1 MAKGVVKMIEEN
13 SRNYG
18 SITVKNVFR
27 TYIDANGNE
36 VEALKNI
43 NLNIESGEFISFIG
57 PSGCGKT
64 TLMRLIAGLD
74 EAQEGEDRKSVV

>member
-13 SRNYG
+13 SKNYG
-18 SITVKNVFR
+18 LITVKNVFR

-57 PSGCGKT
+57 PSR
-64 TLMRLIAGLD
+64 MW
-74 EAQEGEDRKSVV
+74 

>member
-13 SRNYG
+13 SKNYG
-18 SITVKNVFR
+18 LITVKNVFR

-57 PSGCGKT
+57 P
-64 TLMRLIAGLD
+64 
-74 EAQEGEDRKSVV
+74 